1 MAETGYANKEYSR
14 DFFTV
19 IGILSGFFLLFFAI
33 FRGGGFG
40 VFINVNAIMI
50 TFGGT
55 IAATF
60 ISFPPHQVLKVF
72 KVFVKIFGKRVRS
85 LEEII
90 QAVVLLSYK
99 SKQGG
104 NLSLEKEEDKIG
116 DGFLRRGISMV
127 VDGLDEDMIEEMLSA
142 EIEAMK
148 IRHTA
153 GQQVFIAM
161 ANFAPAFGL
170 IGTIIGLVQMLT
182 KLSDPSNIGP
192 SMAVALITTFYG
204 AILANL
210 IFLPISE
217 KLKARMYE
225 EITLMT
231 VIKEGILALRQNL
244 NARIIESKLNSY
256 LAAKHRVKVQL
267 K

>member
-1 MAETGYANKEYSR
+1 MAETGYANKKYSR

-40 VFINVNAIMI
+40 VFIQIDAIMI

-60 ISFPPHQVLKVF
+60 ISFPPHQVIKVF
-72 KVFVKIFGKRVRS
+72 KVFLKIFSKRIRS

-90 QAVVLLSYK
+90 QAIVILSYK

-104 NLSLEKEEDKIG
+104 NLGLEKEEDKIG

-127 VDGLDEDMIEEMLSA
+127 VDGLDLELIDEMMSA
-142 EIEAMK
+142 EIEALK

-153 GQQVFIAM
+153 GQQIFIAM
-161 ANFAPAFGL
+161 GNFAPSFGL
-170 IGTIIGLVQMLT
+170 IGTIIGLVQMLS
-182 KLSDPSNIGP
+182 KLSEPSKIGP
-192 SMAVALITTFYG
+192 SMAVALVTTFYG

-210 IFLPISE
+210 VFLPISE
-217 KLKARMYE
+217 KLKARMFE
-225 EITLMT
+225 ELTLMT
-231 VIKEGILALRQNL
+231 VIKEGILALRQNM

-256 LAAKHRVKVQL
+256 LAANQRIKVQI